1 MSSRKGTVIW
11 VCTVVILVVLTL
23 SGIGIGASTAADSAE
38 FQVVDAALEEGDD
51 VIDTRDV
58 EAGPNEIKIIESI
71 EPFAAG
77 THDFSVTNVSIA
89 TLIGLDPG
97 SPGQV
102 SDSDE
107 DDEEDEEEDNEED
120 EDEDEEEDNEED
132 EDEDEEEDNEEDEEE
147 DNEEDE
153 EEDNEEDEE
162 EDNEEDEDET
172 DSDEAEL
179 DPPGQQPNPPG
190 QQPNPPGQ
198 QPNPPGQQP
207 NPPGQDLDSDEPDSE
222 ETESEEEEDDEE
234 EDEEE
239 EDDEEEDEDEE
250 DEDEEDEDEEE
261 DEETDSEETESDSST
276 ETGSPETETDSSDT
290 ETDTTETETNSSST
304 EPESSPETDSPGTDP
319 DSNGN
324 TNSDGGGGPSGSSGS
339 SGSTDSSGSSRS
351 SGSATAGDEEPTV
364 VRSESNESITVE
376 IDGATGERYDIAVNL
391 AGPSNSDPA
400 VSVTSVAVDPA
411 GDRAAFETTI
421 GRPTAE
427 PSGRDP
433 VPHGVALGHIEFDS
447 TLDADGTSAA
457 TLQFDIDEETIP
469 GGLGP
474 ENVAV
479 LRYADGAWTTENVGH
494 DVEGDTHTVTL
505 SYATPVAV
513 VALEPGRVEV
523 VESVVPADQVR
534 VGHET
539 ALRAT
544 VENPGDRPTTRNL
557 TVSMNGESV
566 AEREV
571 ALDPGENATVQIRF
585 RPRESGTVS
594 LEGNEVG
601 AITLFDDDDG
611 ATSTDAETN
620 EDIPGFGVIV
630 AVLAL
635 LVTAFGARVRR
646 S

>member
-132 EDEDEEEDNEEDEEE
+132 ED
-147 DNEEDE
+147 EDE

>member
-107 DDEEDEEEDNEED
+107 DDE
-120 EDEDEEEDNEED
+120 EDEEEDNEED